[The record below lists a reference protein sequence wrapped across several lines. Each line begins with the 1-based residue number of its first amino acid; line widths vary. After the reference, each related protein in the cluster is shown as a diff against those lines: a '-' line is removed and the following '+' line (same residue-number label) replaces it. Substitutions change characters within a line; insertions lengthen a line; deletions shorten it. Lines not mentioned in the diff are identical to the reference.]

1 MTPIRDPHRKR
12 GYHCSGVLT
21 CKDTG
26 YVLACLATRKKVLA
40 TVQENLLRHNH
51 SMIQFVSAQNLPF
64 ATNQW
69 VNCGVQSLF
78 SRNHQT
84 IALKSLKA
92 NCSWNILVEK
102 VAKGQALQSI
112 GQSDVLQGWETIA
125 KSQALQTVGPS
136 DILQALVK
144 TIAKSQALQSV
155 GQSDILQALVEKVA
169 KSQALQTAG
178 PSDVLQ
184 ALVENIAK
192 SQALQTAGQSDVL
205 KALVETKAKSQAL
218 QSVRQSDV
226 LEALV
231 EVIAEIQALQ
241 TAA

>member
-51 SMIQFVSAQNLPF
+51 SMIQFVNARNLPF

-78 SRNHQT
+78 SRNQQT

-92 NCSWNILVEK
+92 NSPWNILV
-102 VAKGQALQSI
+102 V
-112 GQSDVLQGWETIA
+112 T
-125 KSQALQTVGPS
+125 
-136 DILQALVK
+136 
-144 TIAKSQALQSV
+144 
-155 GQSDILQALVEKVA
+155 
-169 KSQALQTAG
+169 TAG
-178 PSDVLQ
+178 FCFKHILFTSVPDTRTPGVEDMILPAS
-184 ALVENIAK
+184 ALAI
-192 SQALQTAGQSDVL
+192 S
-205 KALVETKAKSQAL
+205 
-218 QSVRQSDV
+218 
-226 LEALV
+226 
-231 EVIAEIQALQ
+231 
-241 TAA
+241 